1 MVATAIKPYGVL
13 AEAAEDDD
21 AVCLLANAQTPATSS
36 LRSQPSKKS
45 KSKSKS
51 ETETETAIAVGDALD
66 VVVLDVDR
74 REGVVDVGAR
84 AGLLSGLRKD
94 GEKDDKKN
102 KILRSSPALGAEV
115 AATLELVKPEY
126 VVVSLPEHG
135 NAIGY
140 CATRAFNAGFGFGVN
155 ESRRD
160 DDGETIAPFGGK
172 KVGDSLRVKVV
183 ANAASK
189 SPGGRLLL
197 RADAEALG
205 DSTDSNNGGF
215 GSAGGSALTT
225 HPVGASF
232 EASVREVAQ

>member
-21 AVCLLANAQTPATSS
+21 AVCLLAHAQTPATSS
-36 LRSQPSKKS
+36 RLRSQPSKKS

-51 ETETETAIAVGDALD
+51 ETETAIAVGDALD

-94 GEKDDKKN
+94 GEKDYKKN

-205 DSTDSNNGGF
+205 DSTD
-215 GSAGGSALTT
+215 
-225 HPVGASF
+225 
-232 EASVREVAQ
+232 